1 MLLNAIG
8 GGGGVK
14 SPENVT
20 EVYGSTALAL
30 RGHRWVSKHY
40 EGVGGCQISRKKHY
54 VTLE

>member
-14 SPENVT
+14 FPENVT

-30 RGHRWVSKHY
+30 RGRRWVSKHY
-40 EGVGGCQISRKKHY
+40 EGVGGCQNITRA
-54 VTLE
+54 